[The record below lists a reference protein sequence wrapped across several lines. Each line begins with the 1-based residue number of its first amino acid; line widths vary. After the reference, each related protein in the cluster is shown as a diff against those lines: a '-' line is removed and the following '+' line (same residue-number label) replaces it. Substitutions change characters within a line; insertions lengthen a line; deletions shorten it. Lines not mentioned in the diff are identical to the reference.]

1 MVSGLRLEMGY
12 LRIPS
17 KLPCQTTI
25 SALLS
30 LFLAGFPLRISGLA
44 AFVDCLYKCSF
55 FPFIL
60 NFTNPHPSLIG
71 DHIPLNFLFTLL
83 GRALKNSALHAIMR
97 PWSQLSWSCVLL
109 YNIITPSLG
118 AVITARPGS
127 ASVVVVP
134 ELPGACRAVTS

>member
-12 LRIPS
+12 LRTPS
-17 KLPCQTTI
+17 KVPCQMTI

-30 LFLAGFPLRISGLA
+30 LFLVGFSLRISGLA
-44 AFVDCLYKCSF
+44 DFVDCLYKCSF

-60 NFTNPHPSLIG
+60 NSIHPHPSLIG
-71 DHIPLNFLFTLL
+71 DHIPLNIYFLLPA
-83 GRALKNSALHAIMR
+83 RALKTSALHATMG

-109 YNIITPSLG
+109 YTFITPSLG